1 MGGKGK
7 DAAQRLLAIIVII
20 AMMTAMGIQPPV
32 IFFFAIVIYFVW
44 RAVQH
49 TERQE
54 TNRVFDFYANANAI
68 LRDEERRWY
77 GFEIANVTQ
86 EGERLLR
93 EMIDPPPLVFY
104 ALGALYHR
112 IGDYGSAQVHLA
124 HLVETEEG
132 DESRRLIA
140 SVELRRYVETL
151 RRLERDPAEKPQMMA
166 AVRSLERA
174 RRTQARE
181 MLDDARA
188 HLTVNQPQAVAASS
202 TQQLPRERAVDGSPS
217 VLAYPSSSVNDASS
231 PGAAPGAKAENAQ
244 GAPHDSLRATSKPKT
259 FTENAS
265 APEPSVLLNEPR
277 RPITE
282 VLRDVY
288 EEEKKTA

>member
-20 AMMTAMGIQPPV
+20 AMMTAMGIPPPV
-32 IFFFAIVIYFVW
+32 IVFFAIVIYFVW

-54 TNRVFDFYANANAI
+54 TNRIFDFYVSANDI

-77 GFEIANVTQ
+77 GFEIAGVTQ
-86 EGERLLR
+86 EGERLFR
-93 EMIDPPPLVFY
+93 EMVDAPPLLHY

-112 IGDYGSAQVHLA
+112 IGEHASAQVHLS
-124 HLVETEEG
+124 HLVESEAG

-151 RRLERDPAEKPQMMA
+151 RRLERDPAEKPQTMA

-174 RRTQARE
+174 RRSQSR
-181 MLDDARA
+181 MLLEDARA
-188 HLTVNQPQAVAASS
+188 HLAAVKPQITDVHHQPLALEQADDDATSHRTRPTAGTS
-202 TQQLPRERAVDGSPS
+202 DGSTHE
-217 VLAYPSSSVNDASS
+217 VSSKEAQGF
-231 PGAAPGAKAENAQ
+231 PTERLRAAAKSRTFIENA
-244 GAPHDSLRATSKPKT
+244 P
-259 FTENAS
+259 
-265 APEPSVLLNEPR
+265 APEPSLSMNEPR
-277 RPITE
+277 SSITE

>member
-20 AMMTAMGIQPPV
+20 AMMTAMGIPPPV
-32 IFFFAIVIYFVW
+32 IVFFAIVIYFVW

-54 TNRVFDFYANANAI
+54 TNRVFDFYVNANDI

-77 GFEIANVTQ
+77 GFEIAGVTQ

-93 EMIDPPPLVFY
+93 EMIDAPPLVHY

-112 IGDYGSAQVHLA
+112 VGDHRSAQEHLS
-124 HLVETEEG
+124 HLIETEEG

-151 RRLERDPAEKPQMMA
+151 RRLERDPAEKPQTMA

-174 RRTQARE
+174 RRAHSHVL
-181 MLDDARA
+181 LDDARA
-188 HLTVNQPQAVAASS
+188 HLVTLESQLADASRQPLPHTSNLDDPTSLLTHLTVNANHGSS
-202 TQQLPRERAVDGSPS
+202 RETRADEAQGSPAD
-217 VLAYPSSSVNDASS
+217 LRR
-231 PGAAPGAKAENAQ
+231 AAAKSRTFIENAP
-244 GAPHDSLRATSKPKT
+244 APDHSLS
-259 FTENAS
+259 S
-265 APEPSVLLNEPR
+265 NEPR
-277 RPITE
+277 PPISE
-282 VLRDVY
+282 VLRDLY